1 MAQVAILKRRTS
13 INEITKTI
21 NDEIHKIFILDYRE
35 KNELKSNSAVKIEEH
50 NYYREFLINVTSDK
64 IEPQL
69 KDIIVFNNHNFKIL
83 LVEQVYGKIFKVIC
97 GYD

>member
-35 KNELKSNSAVKIEEH
+35 KNELKSIAFKIEEH
-50 NYYREFLINVTSDK
+50 KYYREFLINVISDK

>member
-21 NDEIHKIFILDYRE
+21 NEEIHKIFILDYRE
-35 KNELKSNSAVKIEEH
+35 KNELNSNSFKIEEH
-50 NYYREFLINVTSDK
+50 KYYREFLVNVVSDK

-69 KDIIVFNNHNFKIL
+69 KDIIVFNNHDFKIL